1 LGLIFGFYRNLPVN
15 WRRKG
20 IKVLKQF
27 YYQIVVIRKGG
38 IAGMMIQQTA

>member
-1 LGLIFGFYRNLPVN
+1 LGLFFKFCRNLPVN

-27 YYQIVVIRKGG
+27 YYQIVVMKKGG